1 MSESECRIS
10 WVIMCFCVFP
20 SNTAESQCPSLVREL
35 YSDPRRKL
43 KGGKKVDFPCFHLL
57 RSSLGFWFVVEGDS
71 RPSSAVAVFTYVS
84 FVPGSWAEGW
94 LGATI
99 TYDKGPPVQ
108 IPDIFSFPMHFF
120 LTALLCTFSTR
131 WCVMSTVMLS
141 RSVWPK
147 FILGID
153 CMLTFS
159 PL

>member
-20 SNTAESQCPSLVREL
+20 SNTAESQCPSLVREH

-99 TYDKGPPVQ
+99 TYDKGLQ
-108 IPDIFSFPMHFF
+108 FRF
-120 LTALLCTFSTR
+120 LTFFPSQCTFSLLH
-131 WCVMSTVMLS
+131 C
-141 RSVWPK
+141 SVL
-147 FILGID
+147 FQQDGV
-153 CMLTFS
+153 
-159 PL
+159 